1 MRERGEDGGEGK
13 GSCKLALLFFPLVWP
28 YPRTY
33 DEEVLCTNV
42 YGAVQSW
49 APAMYDL
56 PSSDLNTPH
65 TRWLDALFLFLPI
78 SVGVEGVDG
87 YVYICVWQLKGL
99 FYFSK
104 NHVRICVQ

>member
-1 MRERGEDGGEGK
+1 MGERGEDGGEGK

-56 PSSDLNTPH
+56 PSSDLNKMAGCIVFVFANICGSGGSGWVCLYMCLAAE
-65 TRWLDALFLFLPI
+65 RSLLF
-78 SVGVEGVDG
+78 
-87 YVYICVWQLKGL
+87 Q
-99 FYFSK
+99 
-104 NHVRICVQ
+104 